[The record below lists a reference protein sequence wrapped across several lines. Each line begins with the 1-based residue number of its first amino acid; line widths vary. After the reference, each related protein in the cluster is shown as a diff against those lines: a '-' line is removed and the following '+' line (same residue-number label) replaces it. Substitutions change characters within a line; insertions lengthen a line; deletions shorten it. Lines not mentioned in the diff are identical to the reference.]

1 MESRSI
7 RRWAQS
13 TRDKIMRFL
22 LVAFIACLSGVS
34 GVAQC
39 PIQPRAASLD
49 ASRKNFTIR
58 YYNSSMRTAQDVQFV
73 LLNEDAGLSGQRL
86 VQSFSARGILRPKQ
100 ERAALFP
107 VSGMAFNGT
116 MELEVNKVVFADRS
130 MWSARGDNS
139 CKIEFN
145 GH

>member
-13 TRDKIMRFL
+13 MRDKIMRFL

-49 ASRKNFTIR
+49 ASRKNFTYAEGKIVPLVG
-58 YYNSSMRTAQDVQFV
+58 SAESAPTADQPGTVFP
-73 LLNEDAGLSGQRL
+73 
-86 VQSFSARGILRPKQ
+86 PK
-100 ERAALFP
+100 
-107 VSGMAFNGT
+107 N
-116 MELEVNKVVFADRS
+116 
-130 MWSARGDNS
+130 
-139 CKIEFN
+139 
-145 GH
+145 